1 MSRCRKA
8 DLEGNF
14 CQGSHPGAK
23 GKEKCLWEAFQREKT
38 EGNGK
43 NQMMSLSIRIMGEK
57 LYYVK
62 AEGYKTSGSFSVTY
76 YQYCI
81 QTKKRKKISES
92 KYRAAVGKLYA

>member
-1 MSRCRKA
+1 
-8 DLEGNF
+8 
-14 CQGSHPGAK
+14 
-23 GKEKCLWEAFQREKT
+23 
-38 EGNGK
+38 
-43 NQMMSLSIRIMGEK
+43 MSLSIRIMGEK

-76 YQYCI
+76 YQYSI